1 MLQSGREPVT
11 YHKRLMK
18 FHLSSG
24 KPSASWFQQQQIFI
38 KVVGPRYGGNQ
49 QMPGNAIHPAS
60 VAKSLHLGG
69 THRIDLALLIEE
81 GKHQCYNALIYLI
94 CSLLAYSLL

>member
-24 KPSASWFQQQQIFI
+24 KPSASWFHQQKRII
-38 KVVGPRYGGNQ
+38 KVVGPKCGGNQ
-49 QMPGNAIHPAS
+49 QMPGTAIRPAA

-69 THRIDLALLIEE
+69 THRIDLALSMEE
-81 GKHQCYNALIYLI
+81 GKRQASMLSIGLQSSAI
-94 CSLLAYSLL
+94 A